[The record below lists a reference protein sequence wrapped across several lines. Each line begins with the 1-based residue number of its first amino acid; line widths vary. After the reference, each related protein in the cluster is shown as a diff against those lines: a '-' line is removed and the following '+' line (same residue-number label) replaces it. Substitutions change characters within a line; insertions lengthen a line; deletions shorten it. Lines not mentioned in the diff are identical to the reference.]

1 MAIPVILKGDTSA
14 AIFLKLADGYD
25 YEGVWLDVNVF
36 GTTRTMALPAAGST
50 IELKFTA
57 DETANAKLGTHK
69 VLFAVRN
76 ERGDKKSLPWAKIK
90 VTDAPAEIASPA
102 ITIDPATLGDI
113 DMNAADSLGDV
124 KRKVEQL
131 ITILRGGALALAVAF
146 LPVFGAELTPETTLN
161 DIPGTAT
168 LSNMVAAAGVAIGG
182 GTDGEAVTNIAEN
195 VIRRDVLPRLDEKR
209 DYNDLTFKV
218 GTTNDTLALK
228 SELPTEA
235 KLKEVAGAAL
245 GRTYDAE
252 LGITWRKEARGGAF
266 FEVCETNI
274 NTAVVK

>member
-1 MAIPVILKGDTSA
+1 MAIPIILKGDTSA
-14 AIFLKLADGYD
+14 TIFLKLADGYD

-36 GTTRTMALPAAGST
+36 GTTRTMALPKAGST

-57 DETANAKLGTHK
+57 AETANAKVGTHMIM
-69 VLFAVRN
+69 FRVRN
-76 ERGDKKSLPWAKIK
+76 AAGDKKSLRWAKIK
-90 VTDAPAEIASPA
+90 VTDAPAETASPA

-113 DMNAADSLGDV
+113 DMEAADSLGDV

-146 LPVFGAELTPETTLN
+146 LPVFAAELTPETPLN
-161 DIPGTAT
+161 DIPGTTT
-168 LSNMVAAAGVAIGG
+168 LSNLVAAAGVTTT
-182 GTDGEAVTNIAEN
+182 GTDGKAVTNIAEN
-195 VIRRDVLPRLDEKR
+195 VVRRDVLPRLDEKR
-209 DYNDLTFKV
+209 DKTDLTFGADKIV
-218 GTTNDTLALK
+218 LK
-228 SELPTEA
+228 SEIPTEA
-235 KLKEVAGAAL
+235 KFKEMAGAAL
-245 GRTYDAE
+245 GRTYDAV

>member
-14 AIFLKLADGYD
+14 VIFLKLADGYD

-36 GTTRTMALPAAGST
+36 GTTRTMALPKAGST

-57 DETANAKLGTHK
+57 AETANAKVGTHMIM
-69 VLFAVRN
+69 FRVRN
-76 ERGDKKSLPWAKIK
+76 AAGDKKSLPWAKIK
-90 VTDAPAEIASPA
+90 VTDAPAETASPA

-113 DMNAADSLGDV
+113 DMEAADSLGDV

-146 LPVFGAELTPETTLN
+146 LPIYAAELKPETPLN
-161 DIPGTAT
+161 DIPGTT
-168 LSNMVAAAGVAIGG
+168 TISNLVAAAGVTTT
-182 GTDGEAVTNIAEN
+182 GTDGKAVTNIAEN
-195 VIRRDVLPRLDEKR
+195 VIRRDVLPRLDAKR
-209 DYNDLTFKV
+209 DKTDLTFKV

-228 SELPTEA
+228 SELPTEE
-235 KLKEVAGAAL
+235 KLKKVAGAAL
-245 GRTYDAE
+245 GRTYDAV

>member
-36 GTTRTMALPAAGST
+36 GTTRTMALPKAGST

-57 DETANAKLGTHK
+57 AETANAKVGAHMIM
-69 VLFAVRN
+69 FRVRN

-113 DMNAADSLGDV
+113 DTNADDKLGDV
-124 KRKVEQL
+124 KRKVNRLLE
-131 ITILRGGALALAVAF
+131 ILRGGALALAVAF
-146 LPVFGAELTPETTLN
+146 LPVYGAELTPETTLN
-161 DIPGTAT
+161 DIPGTTT
-168 LSNMVAAAGVAIGG
+168 LSNLVSAAGVTAA
-182 GTDGEAVTNIAEN
+182 GTDGKAVTNIAEN

-209 DYNDLTFKV
+209 DKTDLTFKV

-274 NTAVVK
+274 NTVVVK

>member
-1 MAIPVILKGDTSA
+1 MAIPIILKGDTSA

-36 GTTRTMALPAAGST
+36 GTTRTMALPKAGST

-57 DETANAKLGTHK
+57 AETANAKVGTHMIM
-69 VLFAVRN
+69 FRVRN
-76 ERGDKKSLPWAKIK
+76 AAGDKKSLRWAKIK
-90 VTDAPAEIASPA
+90 VTDAPAETASPA

-113 DMNAADSLGDV
+113 DMEAADSLGDV

-146 LPVFGAELTPETTLN
+146 LPVFAAELTPETPLN
-161 DIPGTAT
+161 DIPGTTT
-168 LSNMVAAAGVAIGG
+168 LSNLVAAAGVTTT
-182 GTDGEAVTNIAEN
+182 GTDGKAVTNIAEN
-195 VIRRDVLPRLDEKR
+195 VVRRDVLPRLDEKR
-209 DYNDLTFKV
+209 DKTDLTFGADKIV
-218 GTTNDTLALK
+218 LK
-228 SELPTEA
+228 SEIPTEA
-235 KLKEVAGAAL
+235 KFKEMAGAAL
-245 GRTYDAE
+245 GRTYDAV

>member
-14 AIFLKLADGYD
+14 AIFLKLAEGYD

-36 GTTRTMALPAAGST
+36 GATRTMALPKAGST

-57 DETANAKLGTHK
+57 AETANAKLGTHMIM
-69 VLFAVRN
+69 FRVRN

-90 VTDAPAEIASPA
+90 VTDAPAETASPA

-113 DMNAADSLGDV
+113 DMEAADSLGDV

-146 LPVFGAELTPETTLN
+146 LPVFGAELTPQTPLN
-161 DIPGTAT
+161 DILGTTT
-168 LSNMVAAAGVAIGG
+168 LSNLVASAGVAIGG
-182 GTDGEAVTNIAEN
+182 GTDGKAVTNIVKGIVA
-195 VIRRDVLPRLDEKR
+195 PKR
-209 DYNDLTFKV
+209 DYTDLTFKV

-235 KLKEVAGAAL
+235 KLKKVAGAAL
-245 GRTYDAE
+245 GRTYDAV

>member
-36 GTTRTMALPAAGST
+36 GTTRTMALPKAGST

-57 DETANAKLGTHK
+57 AETANAKVGTHMIM
-69 VLFAVRN
+69 FRVRN
-76 ERGDKKSLPWAKIK
+76 AAGDKKSLPWAKIK
-90 VTDAPAEIASPA
+90 VTDAPAETASPA

-113 DMNAADSLGDV
+113 DMEAADSLGDV

-146 LPVFGAELTPETTLN
+146 LPVYAAELKPETPLN
-161 DIPGTAT
+161 DIPGTTT
-168 LSNMVAAAGVAIGG
+168 LSNLVAAAGVTTT
-182 GTDGEAVTNIAEN
+182 GTDGKAVTNIAEN

-209 DYNDLTFKV
+209 NKTDLTFGADKIV
-218 GTTNDTLALK
+218 LK
-228 SELPTEA
+228 SEIPTEA
-235 KLKEVAGAAL
+235 KFKEMAGAAL
-245 GRTYDAE
+245 GRTYDAV

>member
-36 GTTRTMALPAAGST
+36 GTTRTMALPKAGST

-57 DETANAKLGTHK
+57 AETANAKVGTHMIM
-69 VLFAVRN
+69 FRVRN

-113 DMNAADSLGDV
+113 DTNAADSLGDV
-124 KRKVEQL
+124 KRKVNRLLE
-131 ITILRGGALALAVAF
+131 ILRGGALALAVAC
-146 LPVFGAELTPETTLN
+146 LSVYGAELTPETTLN
-161 DIPGTAT
+161 DIPGTTT
-168 LSNMVAAAGVAIGG
+168 LSNLVASAGVAIGG
-182 GTDGEAVTNIAEN
+182 GTDGEAVTNIVEGIVA
-195 VIRRDVLPRLDEKR
+195 PKR

-218 GTTNDTLALK
+218 GATNDTLALK